1 MTETTTSFPERGHN
15 RECLPKKKERNKEND
30 GTDEGLGPQ
39 DTVISRFLDSQII
52 NVPERLVD
60 NIMVLSKAIS

>member
-1 MTETTTSFPERGHN
+1 MPSQ
-15 RECLPKKKERNKEND
+15 KKERNKEND

-60 NIMVLSKAIS
+60 NIMVLFKAIS